1 VDFKEI
7 RRIQELMKTVRQL
20 QELRKTLEK
29 IRDINKQQEVIRQFM
44 EEKKDQFW
52 RGSKED
58 LEILREKAGYDEK
71 TWQAIVRELMG
82 EPPPMDQARS

>member
-1 VDFKEI
+1 MDYKEL
-7 RRIQELMKTVRQL
+7 RRIQELMKTARQL

-29 IRDINKQQEVIRQFM
+29 IRDIKKQQEMIKRFM

-52 RGSKED
+52 RGSSKED

-71 TWQAIVRELMG
+71 TWESIVRELIG
-82 EPPPMDQARS
+82 EPPPKD